1 MNRSSRWIGIPLRF
15 GLYLSLSF
23 LLVGLLMELRLD
35 LSSLPFTFVLAS
47 FGGLLLV
54 YSSSTSARSKA
65 GSERIDDSI
74 YSVSQ
79 RRTIL
84 LNKDIA
90 SAFESCLYVAQDLS
104 RVKIRR
110 SDPGAHLIEVRTR
123 TTWDSFGSIVT
134 FSLEQVGHQ
143 LTEVTI
149 ESRPYLR
156 TTLVDFGH
164 SWKEIASIANRLR
177 ETDVEIGRNS
187 FHEGARILLQ
197 AASFPISPEPET
209 GSIEISQASIAR
221 L

>member
-15 GLYLSLSF
+15 GLYLSVCF
-23 LLVGLLMELRLD
+23 LLLEILIELRLD
-35 LSSLPFTFVLAS
+35 LSSLPFTFVLATL
-47 FGGLLLV
+47 GGLLLV
-54 YSSSTSARSKA
+54 YLSSTSARSKA

-74 YSVSQ
+74 YSVRQ

-90 SAFESCLYVAQDLS
+90 SAFGSCLYVAQDMN
-104 RVKIRR
+104 RVKILR

-187 FHEGARILLQ
+187 FHEGARILLH
-197 AASFPISPEPET
+197 AASFPVTPVPEIGSVRSP
-209 GSIEISQASIAR
+209 GLR
-221 L
+221 